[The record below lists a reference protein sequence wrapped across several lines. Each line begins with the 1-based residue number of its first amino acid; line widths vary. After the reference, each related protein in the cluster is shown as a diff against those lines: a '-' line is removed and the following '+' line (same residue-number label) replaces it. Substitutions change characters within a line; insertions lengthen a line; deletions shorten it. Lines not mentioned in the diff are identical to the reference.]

1 MDIENWRRRIDEI
14 DGKLLRLLNERAE
27 HSIAIGRIKEKRNAP
42 IYAPEREKEIIH
54 RVISENPGPLS
65 ADSVRSIFERIIDE
79 SRKLEKNVSMKNK
92 K

>member
-1 MDIENWRRRIDEI
+1 MDIEHWRRRIDEI

-27 HSIAIGRIKEKRNAP
+27 HSIAIGAVKKKHNAP
-42 IYAPEREKEIIH
+42 IYAPEREKEIIR
-54 RVISENPGPLS
+54 RVVSENSGPLS

-79 SRKLEKNVSMKNK
+79 SRKLEKNESMKNK